1 MGGYNE
7 KIVLKFNEIK
17 QTDLE
22 GNFFGGNKINWIS
35 YAVEAINNSNED
47 IQIRIF
53 GVNINKNVEAELQ
66 FLVFNIRFPFILESN
81 ESRCISISGEK
92 LQCVLKSFI
101 DEIDTKD
108 YLTFYIEDY
117 EGRKYEVRSSMKIE
131 NILHLESAY
140 YNN

>member
-1 MGGYNE
+1 M
-7 KIVLKFNEIK
+7 
-17 QTDLE
+17 
-22 GNFFGGNKINWIS
+22 
-35 YAVEAINNSNED
+35 
-47 IQIRIF
+47 
-53 GVNINKNVEAELQ
+53 Q